1 LAVIFFDFLRH
12 YNEDGRF
19 RGAVA
24 SRNVDIEY
32 VVSRR
37 KWVSQRNVERLSL
50 EISCGDTRAFLKI
63 VKGRGLDAEHRT
75 IAQFKQ

>member
-1 LAVIFFDFLRH
+1 MSMAACI
-12 YNEDGRF
+12 
-19 RGAVA
+19 GAVA

-32 VVSRR
+32 PVSRR
-37 KWVSQRNVERLSL
+37 KCVSQRNVERLSL

-63 VKGRGLDAEHRT
+63 VKGRGFDAEHKA